1 MVYVV
6 SKLLAIP
13 AALDNRSI
21 DCNHICLDMI
31 NLHIIVFS
39 SVSSVVRA
47 AGWLAGAAAPPATRA
62 EAGRPAGRPI
72 ELGSQMALISITLRR
87 TKKNMRTGFPFIGE
101 HGISRDRYI
110 ILHSSGGGGWSTI
123 NLHSAFNK
131 SVHILQ

>member
-1 MVYVV
+1 MIYVAP
-6 SKLLAIP
+6 KLTAIP

-47 AGWLAGAAAPPATRA
+47 AGWLAGANAGRVRA
-62 EAGRPAGRPI
+62 VVGRPAGRPV

-87 TKKNMRTGFPFIGE
+87 TKKNMRTRFPFIGE

-110 ILHSSGGGGWSTI
+110 ILYSSGGGGWSTI

>member
-1 MVYVV
+1 MVG
-6 SKLLAIP
+6 SLGQPP
-13 AALDNRSI
+13 AA
-21 DCNHICLDMI
+21 
-31 NLHIIVFS
+31 
-39 SVSSVVRA
+39 RA
-47 AGWLAGAAAPPATRA
+47 RA
-62 EAGRPAGRPI
+62 EASRLDDRPV

-110 ILHSSGGGGWSTI
+110 ILLHSSGGGGWSTI

>member
-13 AALDNRSI
+13 ADLDNRSI

-47 AGWLAGAAAPPATRA
+47 AGWLAGAAAPTVARA
-62 EAGRPAGRPI
+62 EASRPAGRVGQPNGI
-72 ELGSQMALISITLRR
+72 NINYPTSDKKEHEDRISIYRR
-87 TKKNMRTGFPFIGE
+87 TWD
-101 HGISRDRYI
+101 ISGPVHYTT
-110 ILHSSGGGGWSTI
+110 GGGGWSTI

>member
-1 MVYVV
+1 MQHLSYITTV
-6 SKLLAIP
+6 P

-47 AGWLAGAAAPPATRA
+47 AGWLAGAAAPPVARA
-62 EAGRPAGRPI
+62 EASRPV

-110 ILHSSGGGGWSTI
+110 ILQEGEDGAPLICIVLSTKVFTYC
-123 NLHSAFNK
+123 NN
-131 SVHILQ
+131 

>member
-47 AGWLAGAAAPPATRA
+47 AGWLAGQPRR
-62 EAGRPAGRPI
+62 RPAGRVGQPNGI
-72 ELGSQMALISITLRR
+72 NINYPTSDKKEHEDRISIYRR
-87 TKKNMRTGFPFIGE
+87 TWD
-101 HGISRDRYI
+101 IS
-110 ILHSSGGGGWSTI
+110 G
-123 NLHSAFNK
+123 A
-131 SVHILQ
+131 VHYTTT